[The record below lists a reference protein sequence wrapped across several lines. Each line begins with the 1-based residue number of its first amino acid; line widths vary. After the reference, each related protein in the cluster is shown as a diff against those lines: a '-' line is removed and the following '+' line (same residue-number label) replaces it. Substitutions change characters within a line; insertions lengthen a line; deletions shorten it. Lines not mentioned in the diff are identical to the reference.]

1 MSKKNK
7 IIVICVIIFLI
18 IALLVSLIVVDSLKS
33 KQEQLA
39 VNQSK
44 VQIFY
49 EIGDEFNTNSIDV
62 YYEDKSGHVE
72 KIEDFVLD
80 ASQFNSSQEGEYE
93 IKISYKNISYKFN
106 VFVYDKQSF
115 SEIFYKGMIDN
126 INSILVKD
134 SGNTLYLNEKD
145 GYIEYKDAS
154 AEINNQIFYTGNIYR
169 IYDKLNNEYII
180 NKKMNISQFFEE
192 ITNQTNYNDNLNLA
206 QNYTKLYYDAI
217 FNDYNYNYSFED
229 GNYYFTNEKTD
240 NIVKFDNFGYFI
252 NISNH
257 DSSFSFV
264 KNSYFEFPN
273 LPIDE

>member
-154 AEINNQIFYTGNIYR
+154 AEINNQIFYTENIYR
-169 IYDKLNNEYII
+169 IYDKLKNEYII
-180 NKKMNISQFFEE
+180 NKKINISQFFEE

>member
-154 AEINNQIFYTGNIYR
+154 AEINNQIFYTENIYR

-229 GNYYFTNEKTD
+229 GNYYFTNVKTD

>member
-180 NKKMNISQFFEE
+180 NKQMNISQFFEE

-240 NIVKFDNFGYFI
+240 NIVKFDNFGYLI

-264 KNSYFEFPN
+264 QNSYFEFPN

>member
-169 IYDKLNNEYII
+169 IYDKLKNEYII

-229 GNYYFTNEKTD
+229 GAYYFTNEKTD
-240 NIVKFDNFGYFI
+240 NIVKFDNFGYLI

-264 KNSYFEFPN
+264 QNSYFEFPN

>member
-169 IYDKLNNEYII
+169 IYDKLKNEYII

-257 DSSFSFV
+257 YSSFSFV

>member
-1 MSKKNK
+1 
-7 IIVICVIIFLI
+7 
-18 IALLVSLIVVDSLKS
+18 
-33 KQEQLA
+33 
-39 VNQSK
+39 
-44 VQIFY
+44 
-49 EIGDEFNTNSIDV
+49 
-62 YYEDKSGHVE
+62 
-72 KIEDFVLD
+72 
-80 ASQFNSSQEGEYE
+80 
-93 IKISYKNISYKFN
+93 
-106 VFVYDKQSF
+106 
-115 SEIFYKGMIDN
+115 
-126 INSILVKD
+126 
-134 SGNTLYLNEKD
+134 
-145 GYIEYKDAS
+145 
-154 AEINNQIFYTGNIYR
+154 
-169 IYDKLNNEYII
+169 
-180 NKKMNISQFFEE
+180 MNISQFFEE

>member
-115 SEIFYKGMIDN
+115 CEIFYKGMIDN

-154 AEINNQIFYTGNIYR
+154 AEINNQIFYTENIYR

-180 NKKMNISQFFEE
+180 NKKMNISQFFEV

-240 NIVKFDNFGYFI
+240 NIVKFDNFGYLI

-264 KNSYFEFPN
+264 QNSYFEFPN

>member
-154 AEINNQIFYTGNIYR
+154 AEINNQIFYTENIYR

-180 NKKMNISQFFEE
+180 NKKMNISQFFEV

-240 NIVKFDNFGYFI
+240 NVVKFDNFGYLI

-264 KNSYFEFPN
+264 QNSYFEFPN

>member
-154 AEINNQIFYTGNIYR
+154 AEINNQIFYTENIYR
-169 IYDKLNNEYII
+169 IYDKLKNEYII

-229 GNYYFTNEKTD
+229 GAYYFTNEKTD

>member
-169 IYDKLNNEYII
+169 IYDKLKNEYII

>member
-169 IYDKLNNEYII
+169 IYDKLKNEYII

-229 GNYYFTNEKTD
+229 GAYYFTNEKTD
-240 NIVKFDNFGYFI
+240 NIVKFDNFGYLI
-252 NISNH
+252 NISNR

-264 KNSYFEFPN
+264 QNSYFEFPN

>member
-229 GNYYFTNEKTD
+229 GAYYFTNEKTD
-240 NIVKFDNFGYFI
+240 NIVKFDNFGYLI

-264 KNSYFEFPN
+264 QNSYFEFPN

>member
-169 IYDKLNNEYII
+169 IYDKLKNEYII

-206 QNYTKLYYDAI
+206 KNYTKLYYDAI

-229 GNYYFTNEKTD
+229 GAYYFTNEKTD
-240 NIVKFDNFGYFI
+240 NIVKFDNFGYLI

-264 KNSYFEFPN
+264 QNSYFEFPN

>member
-154 AEINNQIFYTGNIYR
+154 AEINNQIFYTENIYR

>member
-154 AEINNQIFYTGNIYR
+154 AEINNQIFYTENIYR
-169 IYDKLNNEYII
+169 IYDKLKNEYII

-229 GNYYFTNEKTD
+229 GAYYFTNEKTD
-240 NIVKFDNFGYFI
+240 NIVKFDNFGYLI

-264 KNSYFEFPN
+264 QNSYFEFPN

>member
-7 IIVICVIIFLI
+7 VIVICVIIFLI

-154 AEINNQIFYTGNIYR
+154 AEINNQIFYTENIYR
-169 IYDKLNNEYII
+169 IYDKLKNEYII

-229 GNYYFTNEKTD
+229 GAYYFTNEKTD
-240 NIVKFDNFGYFI
+240 NIVKFDNFGYLI

-264 KNSYFEFPN
+264 QNSYFEFPN